1 MNLVDCHN
9 HTKYSFDGKDTVKD
23 MIESAID
30 KGISIFSIT
39 DHADVNYYE
48 QNIEENIKKSV
59 SKINTFKEQ
68 YKNIKLIS
76 GVELGQALLD
86 EERAQK
92 ILSIDSID
100 FVIGSIH
107 NLKDMEDFYF
117 FDYSVIADEEITDI
131 MRNYYIELYNLAK
144 WNQYDTMAHIT
155 YPYRYMTFEKAK
167 RKIELDIS
175 KFDEIVYEIYK
186 VLIQNGKAMELN
198 TSKRF
203 IESQAERD
211 MITRYLKMYYQLG
224 GIQVTTGSDSHNVN
238 DVGRGIT
245 KAYEVLKNIGFQ
257 YVTYFEKR
265 KPVMVK
271 I

>member
-30 KGISIFSIT
+30 KGISVFSIT

-48 QNIEENIKKSV
+48 QNIEENVGKSV
-59 SKINTFKEQ
+59 SQINDFKEQ
-68 YKNIKLIS
+68 YKDIKLLS
-76 GVELGQALLD
+76 GVELGQPLLD
-86 EERAQK
+86 EKRAK
-92 ILSIDSID
+92 TILEIESLD

-107 NLKDMEDFYF
+107 NLRGMEDFYYLDF
-117 FDYSVIADEEITDI
+117 SVISDKEITDI
-131 MRNYYIELYNLAK
+131 IKKYYIELYDLAK
-144 WNQYDTMAHIT
+144 WNQHDTMAHIT
-155 YPYRYMTFEKAK
+155 YPYRYMTYEKAR
-167 RKIELDIS
+167 RKVELNIS
-175 KFDEIVYEIYK
+175 MFDEIVYETYK

-198 TSKRF
+198 TSRRF
-203 IESQAERD
+203 IESQTERD

-224 GIQVTTGSDSHNVN
+224 GTQVTTGSDAHNIN

-245 KAYEVLKNIGFQ
+245 KAYEILKNIGFQ